1 MPKMIFINLPVAD
14 LKKAMAFYEALGA
27 VKNDQFSDDTGSCM
41 VFSDTI
47 HAMLLTH
54 DRFRDFTSKPIAD
67 AHAATE
73 VLVALSVQS
82 RAEVDDLAAMA
93 IRAGGRADPAL
104 VQDHDFMYSRSVE
117 DPDGHI
123 WELFWMDMNAA
134 PDAA

>member
-1 MPKMIFINLPVAD
+1 MSKMIFINLPVAD
-14 LKKAMAFYEALGA
+14 LGKATAFCKALGA
-27 VKNDQFSDDTGSCM
+27 VRNDQFSDETGSCM

-54 DRFRDFTSKPIAD
+54 ARFRDFTSKPIAD

-73 VLVALSVQS
+73 VLVALSVES
-82 RAEVDDLAAMA
+82 RADVDQLAAMA

-104 VQDHDFMYSRSVE
+104 VQDHGFMYSRSVE